1 MKAPAL
7 ICLMGTECTGKTTLA
22 QTLARHFEGLWV
34 PEYLRTFC
42 DLHGRTPRP
51 EEQALIVQTQLDH
64 EAQAITQAR
73 QKGCMHVF
81 CDTAP
86 LLTAIYSDYIF
97 ADRTL
102 YARARALHTRYA
114 LTLALAPD
122 LPWQA
127 DGLQREGAHVRAPIQ
142 VLLERELLGLS
153 GPVRYITGTGAA
165 RAQAAIKAVQ
175 NVAEAA
181 QGMQDLL

>member
-22 QTLARHFEGLWV
+22 QTLALHFGGLWV

-64 EAQAITQAR
+64 EAQALAQAR
-73 QKGCMHVF
+73 QRGCTHVF

-86 LLTAIYSDYIF
+86 LLTAIYSDFIF
-97 ADRTL
+97 ADQTL
-102 YARARALHTRYA
+102 YARARTLHTRYA

-127 DGLQREGAHVRAPIQ
+127 DGLQRDGAHVRAPIQ
-142 VLLERELLGLS
+142 ILLERELLALC
-153 GPVRYITGTGAA
+153 GPVRRITGSGTA
-165 RAQAAIKAVQ
+165 RAQAAIEAVQ
-175 NVAEAA
+175 DLAEAA
-181 QGMQDLL
+181 

>member
-1 MKAPAL
+1 MKTPVL

-22 QTLARHFEGLWV
+22 QTLARHFAGLWV

-42 DLHGRTPRP
+42 DLHGRTPHP
-51 EEQALIVQTQLDH
+51 EEQSLIVQTQLDH

-127 DGLQREGAHVRAPIQ
+127 DGLQREGAHVRAP
-142 VLLERELLGLS
+142 
-153 GPVRYITGTGAA
+153 PVRKPPSRQYRTSQKQPKGC
-165 RAQAAIKAVQ
+165 RACFNLDSAPRLF
-175 NVAEAA
+175 NE
-181 QGMQDLL
+181 G